1 MNQIARLSVPGPDG
15 GLWPGA
21 AVPFTRETLDG
32 LFEWAFRLGASDIR
46 VETHKPVF
54 VQLHGRMCMVTRR
67 TFTER
72 EVEEAVNRLYGAEGV
87 ARLKRGEDFDVSYE
101 VQPDRRTRFRFR
113 VNATAVLAQG
123 DDGGAVVARAL
134 PERSRAL
141 SEQGVEP
148 EIIRACMPRTGL
160 VFIAGGT
167 GNGKSTLQA
176 GITRGRLADPDS
188 HVAIL
193 EYSSPI
199 EFTFDD
205 VEGTT
210 ATISQ
215 SEIPRHLPSFAAGIR
230 NAMRRAGDVIII
242 GECRDGETMAAAA
255 QAALTDHAVYS
266 TIHAGTLSETVQR
279 IVSLCPLE
287 ERGALTVAVA
297 QTLRLIVNQRL
308 VRSLDGT
315 RTALREFLVFD
326 RPMRRKLA
334 GTNPDRWP
342 ALVED
347 MLAEG
352 RGQSFEGAIQRALAG
367 GPHQRGGGGGRAGGP
382 GRCGVTRCRR
392 CVSGWRTRGC

>member
-1 MNQIARLSVPGPDG
+1 
-15 GLWPGA
+15 
-21 AVPFTRETLDG
+21 
-32 LFEWAFRLGASDIR
+32 
-46 VETHKPVF
+46 
-54 VQLHGRMCMVTRR
+54 
-67 TFTER
+67 
-72 EVEEAVNRLYGAEGV
+72 
-87 ARLKRGEDFDVSYE
+87 
-101 VQPDRRTRFRFR
+101 
-113 VNATAVLAQG
+113 
-123 DDGGAVVARAL
+123 
-134 PERSRAL
+134 
-141 SEQGVEP
+141 VEP
-148 EIIRACMPRTGL
+148 EIIQACMPRTGL

-176 GITRGRLADPDS
+176 GITRERLVDPDS

-205 VEGTT
+205 VEGAT
-210 ATISQ
+210 AVISQ
-215 SEIPRHLPSFAAGIR
+215 SEIPRHLPSFEAGIR

-308 VRSLDGT
+308 AQALDGT

-334 GTNPDRWP
+334 DTNPDRWP

-352 RGQSFEGAIQRALAG
+352 RGQSFERAIQHALAE
-367 GPHQRGGGGGRAGGP
+367 GRISEATAADVRKDLGD
-382 GRCGVTRCRR
+382 VA
-392 CVSGWRTRGC
+392 

>member
-1 MNQIARLSVPGPDG
+1 MSNVTRLPHSAPGDG
-15 GLWPGA
+15 FWPGEG
-21 AVPFTRETLDG
+21 AVFSRDTLDS
-32 LFEWAFRLGASDIR
+32 LFEWAFRLGVSDIR
-46 VETHKPVF
+46 IETHKPVF
-54 VQLHGRMCMVTRR
+54 VQLHGRMRQVTRR

-101 VQPDRRTRFRFR
+101 VQPDRRTRFRYR
-113 VNATAVLAQG
+113 VNATAVLAHG

-134 PERSRAL
+134 PVRSRAL
-141 SEQGVEP
+141 SEQNVEP
-148 EIIRACMPRTGL
+148 EIIQACMPRTGL

-176 GITRGRLADPDS
+176 GITRERLVDPDS

-308 VRSLDGT
+308 VPSLDGT

-334 GTNPDRWP
+334 DTNPDRWP

-352 RGQSFEGAIQRALAG
+352 RGQSFERAIQRALAE
-367 GPHQRGGGGGRAGGP
+367 GRISEATAADVRKDLGD
-382 GRCGVTRCRR
+382 VA
-392 CVSGWRTRGC
+392 

>member
-1 MNQIARLSVPGPDG
+1 MNQKVRPVSNVALFPSSAPSDG
-15 GLWPGA
+15 FWPGEA
-21 AVPFTRETLDG
+21 APFSRDTLDS
-32 LFEWAFRLGASDIR
+32 LFEWAFRLGASDLR
-46 VETHKPVF
+46 LQTHLPVF
-54 VQLHGRMCMVTRR
+54 VQLHGRMRQVTRR

-72 EVEEAVNRLYGAEGV
+72 EVDEAVNRLYGAEGV

-113 VNATAVLAQG
+113 VNATAVLAHG

-134 PERSRAL
+134 PVQSRAL
-141 SEQGVEP
+141 SEQNVEP

-176 GITRGRLADPDS
+176 GITRGRLEDPDS

-205 VEGTT
+205 VDGTT

-215 SEIPRHLPSFAAGIR
+215 SEIPRHLLSFAAGIR

-279 IVSLCPLE
+279 IVSLCPME
-287 ERGALTVAVA
+287 ERVALTVAVA

-308 VRSLDGT
+308 VPSLDGT
-315 RTALREFLVFD
+315 RTALREFLAFD
-326 RPMRRKLA
+326 RPMRRRMA
-334 GTNPDRWP
+334 DTNPDRWP

-352 RGQSFEGAIQRALAG
+352 HGQSFEQAIQRALAV
-367 GPHQRGGGGGRAGGP
+367 GRISEAVAADVRKDLGD
-382 GRCGVTRCRR
+382 VA
-392 CVSGWRTRGC
+392 

>member
-1 MNQIARLSVPGPDG
+1 MNNVTRLPYSAPGDSF
-15 GLWPGA
+15 WPGEG
-21 AVPFTRETLDG
+21 AVFSRDTLDS

-46 VETHKPVF
+46 IETHKPVF
-54 VQLHGRMCMVTRR
+54 VQLHGRMRQVTRR

-101 VQPDRRTRFRFR
+101 VQPDRRTRFRYR
-113 VNATAVLAQG
+113 VNATAVLAHG

-134 PERSRAL
+134 PVRSRAL
-141 SEQGVEP
+141 SEQNVEP

-176 GITRGRLADPDS
+176 GITRERLVDPDS

-210 ATISQ
+210 AVISQ
-215 SEIPRHLPSFAAGIR
+215 SEIPRHLPSFEAGIR

-308 VRSLDGT
+308 VPSLDGT

-334 GTNPDRWP
+334 DTNPDRWP

-352 RGQSFEGAIQRALAG
+352 RGQSFERAIQRALAE
-367 GPHQRGGGGGRAGGP
+367 GRISEATAANVRKDLGD
-382 GRCGVTRCRR
+382 VA
-392 CVSGWRTRGC
+392 

>member
-1 MNQIARLSVPGPDG
+1 MNNVTRLPYPAPGDG
-15 GLWPGA
+15 FWPGEG
-21 AVPFTRETLDG
+21 AVFSRDTLDS

-46 VETHKPVF
+46 IETHKPVF
-54 VQLHGRMCMVTRR
+54 VQLHGCMRQVTRR

-113 VNATAVLAQG
+113 VNATAVLAHG
-123 DDGGAVVARAL
+123 DDGGAVVARVL
-134 PERSRAL
+134 PVRSRPL
-141 SEQGVEP
+141 SEQNVEP

-176 GITRGRLADPDS
+176 GITRERLLDPDS

-308 VRSLDGT
+308 VPSLDGT

-334 GTNPDRWP
+334 DTNPDRWP

-347 MLAEG
+347 MLAEE
-352 RGQSFEGAIQRALAG
+352 RGQSFERAIQRALAEG
-367 GPHQRGGGGGRAGGP
+367 SISEATAADVRKDLGDVA
-382 GRCGVTRCRR
+382 
-392 CVSGWRTRGC
+392 

>member
-1 MNQIARLSVPGPDG
+1 MNNVTRLPYSAPGDG
-15 GLWPGA
+15 FWPGEG
-21 AVPFTRETLDG
+21 AVFSRDTLDS

-46 VETHKPVF
+46 IETHKPVF
-54 VQLHGRMCMVTRR
+54 VQLHGRMRQVTRR

-113 VNATAVLAQG
+113 VNATAVLAHG

-134 PERSRAL
+134 PVRSRAL
-141 SEQGVEP
+141 SEQNVEP
-148 EIIRACMPRTGL
+148 GIIRACMPRTGL

-176 GITRGRLADPDS
+176 GITRERLVDPDS

-205 VEGTT
+205 VEGAT
-210 ATISQ
+210 AVISQ
-215 SEIPRHLPSFAAGIR
+215 SEIPRHLPSFEAGIR

-308 VRSLDGT
+308 AQALDGT

-334 GTNPDRWP
+334 DTNPDRWP

-352 RGQSFEGAIQRALAG
+352 RGQSFERAIQHALAE
-367 GPHQRGGGGGRAGGP
+367 GRISEATAADVRKDLGD
-382 GRCGVTRCRR
+382 VA
-392 CVSGWRTRGC
+392 

>member
-1 MNQIARLSVPGPDG
+1 MNNVTRLPYSAPGDSF
-15 GLWPGA
+15 WPGEG
-21 AVPFTRETLDG
+21 AVFSRDTLDS

-46 VETHKPVF
+46 IETHKPVF
-54 VQLHGRMCMVTRR
+54 VQLHGRMRQATRR

-101 VQPDRRTRFRFR
+101 VQPDRRTRFRYR
-113 VNATAVLAQG
+113 VNATAVLAHG

-134 PERSRAL
+134 PVRSRAL
-141 SEQGVEP
+141 SEQNVEP

-176 GITRGRLADPDS
+176 GITRERLVDPDS

-205 VEGTT
+205 VDGAT
-210 ATISQ
+210 AVISQ
-215 SEIPRHLPSFAAGIR
+215 SEIPRHLPSFEAGIR

-308 VRSLDGT
+308 VPSLDGT

-334 GTNPDRWP
+334 DTNPDRWP

-352 RGQSFEGAIQRALAG
+352 RGQSFERAIQRALAE
-367 GPHQRGGGGGRAGGP
+367 GRISEATAANVRKDLGD
-382 GRCGVTRCRR
+382 VA
-392 CVSGWRTRGC
+392 

>member
-1 MNQIARLSVPGPDG
+1 MNNVTRLPYSAPGDG
-15 GLWPGA
+15 FWPGEG
-21 AVPFTRETLDG
+21 AVFSRDTLDS

-46 VETHKPVF
+46 IETHKPVF
-54 VQLHGRMCMVTRR
+54 VQLHGRMRQATRR

-101 VQPDRRTRFRFR
+101 VQPDRRTRFRYR
-113 VNATAVLAQG
+113 VNATAVLAHG

-134 PERSRAL
+134 PVRSRAL
-141 SEQGVEP
+141 SEQNVEP

-176 GITRGRLADPDS
+176 GITRERLVDPDS

-205 VEGTT
+205 VEGAT
-210 ATISQ
+210 AVISQ

-308 VRSLDGT
+308 AQALDGT

-334 GTNPDRWP
+334 DTNPDRWP

-352 RGQSFEGAIQRALAG
+352 RGQSFERAIQRALAE
-367 GPHQRGGGGGRAGGP
+367 GRISEATAADVRKDLGD
-382 GRCGVTRCRR
+382 VA
-392 CVSGWRTRGC
+392 

>member
-1 MNQIARLSVPGPDG
+1 MSNVTRLPYSAPSDG
-15 GLWPGA
+15 FWPGEG
-21 AVPFTRETLDG
+21 AVFSRDTLDS

-46 VETHKPVF
+46 IETHKPVF
-54 VQLHGRMCMVTRR
+54 VQLHGRMRQVTRP
-67 TFTER
+67 TLTER

-113 VNATAVLAQG
+113 VNATAVLAHG

-134 PERSRAL
+134 PVRSRAL
-141 SEQGVEP
+141 SEQNVEP

-176 GITRGRLADPDS
+176 GITRERLVDPDS

-210 ATISQ
+210 AAISQ

-308 VRSLDGT
+308 VPSLDGT
-315 RTALREFLVFD
+315 RTALREFLAFD

-334 GTNPDRWP
+334 DTNPDRWP

-352 RGQSFEGAIQRALAG
+352 RGQSFERAIQRALAE
-367 GPHQRGGGGGRAGGP
+367 GRISEATAADVRKDLGD
-382 GRCGVTRCRR
+382 VA
-392 CVSGWRTRGC
+392 

>member
-21 AVPFTRETLDG
+21 AAPFTRETLDG

-54 VQLHGRMCMVTRR
+54 VQLHGRMRQATHR

-148 EIIRACMPRTGL
+148 EIVRACMPRTGL
-160 VFIAGGT
+160 VCIAGGT

-308 VRSLDGT
+308 VQSLDGT

-342 ALVED
+342 ALVDD

-352 RGQSFEGAIQRALAG
+352 CGQSFERAIQRALAE
-367 GPHQRGGGGGRAGGP
+367 GRISEAVAAGVREDLGD
-382 GRCGVTRCRR
+382 VA
-392 CVSGWRTRGC
+392 

>member
-1 MNQIARLSVPGPDG
+1 MNNVTRLPCPVPGDG
-15 GLWPGA
+15 FWPGEG
-21 AVPFTRETLDG
+21 AVFSRDTLDS

-46 VETHKPVF
+46 IETHKPVF
-54 VQLHGRMCMVTRR
+54 VQLHGRMRQVTRR

-72 EVEEAVNRLYGAEGV
+72 EVEAAVNRLYGAEGV

-101 VQPDRRTRFRFR
+101 VQPNRRTRFRFR
-113 VNATAVLAQG
+113 VNATAVLAHG

-134 PERSRAL
+134 PVRSRPL
-141 SEQGVEP
+141 SEQNVEP
-148 EIIRACMPRTGL
+148 EIIQACMPRTGL

-176 GITRGRLADPDS
+176 GITRERLLDPDS

-308 VRSLDGT
+308 VPSLDGT
-315 RTALREFLVFD
+315 RTALREFLAFD

-334 GTNPDRWP
+334 DTNPDRWP

-347 MLAEG
+347 MLAER
-352 RGQSFEGAIQRALAG
+352 RGQSFERAIQRALAK
-367 GPHQRGGGGGRAGGP
+367 
-382 GRCGVTRCRR
+382 
-392 CVSGWRTRGC
+392 GCISEATAADVRKDLGDVA

>member
-1 MNQIARLSVPGPDG
+1 MSNVARLPHSAPGDG
-15 GLWPGA
+15 SWPGEG
-21 AVPFTRETLDG
+21 AVFSRDTLDS

-46 VETHKPVF
+46 IETHKPVF
-54 VQLHGRMCMVTRR
+54 VQLHGRMRQATRR

-123 DDGGAVVARAL
+123 DDGAAVVARAL
-134 PERSRAL
+134 PVRSRAL
-141 SEQGVEP
+141 SEQNVEP

-176 GITRGRLADPDS
+176 GITRERLVDPDS

-210 ATISQ
+210 AAISQ

-308 VRSLDGT
+308 VPSLDGT

-334 GTNPDRWP
+334 DTNPDRWP

-352 RGQSFEGAIQRALAG
+352 RGQSFERALQCALAE
-367 GPHQRGGGGGRAGGP
+367 GRIGEATVADVRKDLGD
-382 GRCGVTRCRR
+382 VA
-392 CVSGWRTRGC
+392 

>member
-1 MNQIARLSVPGPDG
+1 MSNVTRLPYSVPGDG
-15 GLWPGA
+15 FWPGEG
-21 AVPFTRETLDG
+21 AVFSRDTLDS

-46 VETHKPVF
+46 IETHKPVF
-54 VQLHGRMCMVTRR
+54 VQLHGRMRQATRR

-101 VQPDRRTRFRFR
+101 VQPDRRTRFRYR
-113 VNATAVLAQG
+113 VNATAVLAHG

-134 PERSRAL
+134 PVRSRPL
-141 SEQGVEP
+141 SEQNVEP
-148 EIIRACMPRTGL
+148 EIIQACMPRTGL

-176 GITRGRLADPDS
+176 GITRERLVDPDS

-210 ATISQ
+210 AAISQ

-308 VRSLDGT
+308 VPSLDGT

-326 RPMRRKLA
+326 RPMHRKLA
-334 GTNPDRWP
+334 DTNPDRWP

-352 RGQSFEGAIQRALAG
+352 RGQSFERAIQRALAE
-367 GPHQRGGGGGRAGGP
+367 GRISEATAADVRKDLGD
-382 GRCGVTRCRR
+382 VA
-392 CVSGWRTRGC
+392 

>member
-1 MNQIARLSVPGPDG
+1 MNNVTRLPYSAPGDG
-15 GLWPGA
+15 FWPGEG
-21 AVPFTRETLDG
+21 AVFSRDTLDS

-46 VETHKPVF
+46 IETHKPVF
-54 VQLHGRMCMVTRR
+54 VQLHGCMRQVTRR

-113 VNATAVLAQG
+113 VNATAVLAHG

-134 PERSRAL
+134 PVRSRAL
-141 SEQGVEP
+141 SEQNVEP

-176 GITRGRLADPDS
+176 GITRERLVDPDS

-210 ATISQ
+210 AVISQ
-215 SEIPRHLPSFAAGIR
+215 SEIPRHLPSFEAGIR

-308 VRSLDGT
+308 VPSLDGT

-334 GTNPDRWP
+334 DTNPDRWP

-352 RGQSFEGAIQRALAG
+352 RGQSFERAIQRALAE
-367 GPHQRGGGGGRAGGP
+367 GRISEATAANVRKDLGD
-382 GRCGVTRCRR
+382 VA
-392 CVSGWRTRGC
+392 

>member
-1 MNQIARLSVPGPDG
+1 MNNVTRLPHSAPGEG
-15 GLWPGA
+15 FWPGEG
-21 AVPFTRETLDG
+21 AVFSRDTLDS

-46 VETHKPVF
+46 IETHKPVF
-54 VQLHGRMCMVTRR
+54 VQLHGRMRQVTRR

-72 EVEEAVNRLYGAEGV
+72 EVEAAVNRLYGAEGV

-113 VNATAVLAQG
+113 VNATAVLAHG

-134 PERSRAL
+134 PVRSRPL
-141 SEQGVEP
+141 SEQNVEP
-148 EIIRACMPRTGL
+148 EIIQACMPRTGL

-176 GITRGRLADPDS
+176 GITRERLVDPDS

-215 SEIPRHLPSFAAGIR
+215 SEIPRHLPSFEAGIR

-308 VRSLDGT
+308 VPSLDGT

-334 GTNPDRWP
+334 DTNPDRWP

-347 MLAEG
+347 MLAER
-352 RGQSFEGAIQRALAG
+352 RGQSFERAIQRALAK
-367 GPHQRGGGGGRAGGP
+367 
-382 GRCGVTRCRR
+382 
-392 CVSGWRTRGC
+392 GCISEATAADVRKDLGDVA

>member
-1 MNQIARLSVPGPDG
+1 MNNVTRLPLPAPNDG
-15 GLWPGA
+15 FWSGEA
-21 AVPFTRETLDG
+21 APFSRDTLDS

-46 VETHKPVF
+46 IETHKPVF
-54 VQLHGRMCMVTRR
+54 VQLHGRMRQVTRR

-113 VNATAVLAQG
+113 VNATAVLAHG

-134 PERSRAL
+134 PVRSRPL
-141 SEQGVEP
+141 SEQDVEP
-148 EIIRACMPRTGL
+148 EIIQACMPRTGL

-176 GITRGRLADPDS
+176 GITRERLVDPDS
-188 HVAIL
+188 HAAIL

-205 VEGTT
+205 AEGTT

-308 VRSLDGT
+308 VPSLDGT

-334 GTNPDRWP
+334 DTNPDRWP

-352 RGQSFEGAIQRALAG
+352 RGQSFERAIQRALAG
-367 GPHQRGGGGGRAGGP
+367 GRISEATAADVRKDLGDVA
-382 GRCGVTRCRR
+382 
-392 CVSGWRTRGC
+392 

>member
-1 MNQIARLSVPGPDG
+1 MSNVTRLPYSAPGDG
-15 GLWPGA
+15 FWPGEG
-21 AVPFTRETLDG
+21 AVFSRDTLDS

-46 VETHKPVF
+46 IETHKPVF
-54 VQLHGRMCMVTRR
+54 VQLHGRMRQVTRR

-113 VNATAVLAQG
+113 VNATAVLAHG

-134 PERSRAL
+134 PVRSRPL
-141 SEQGVEP
+141 SEQDVEP
-148 EIIRACMPRTGL
+148 EIIQACMPRTGL

-176 GITRGRLADPDS
+176 GITRERLVDPDS

-210 ATISQ
+210 AAISQ

-266 TIHAGTLSETVQR
+266 TIHAGTLSEMVQR

-308 VRSLDGT
+308 VPSLDGT

-334 GTNPDRWP
+334 DTNPDRWP

-352 RGQSFEGAIQRALAG
+352 RGQSFKSAIQRALAE
-367 GPHQRGGGGGRAGGP
+367 GRISEATAADVRKDLGD
-382 GRCGVTRCRR
+382 VA
-392 CVSGWRTRGC
+392 

>member
-1 MNQIARLSVPGPDG
+1 MNNVTRLPYSAPGDSF
-15 GLWPGA
+15 WPGEG
-21 AVPFTRETLDG
+21 AVFSRDTLDS

-46 VETHKPVF
+46 IETHKPVF
-54 VQLHGRMCMVTRR
+54 VQLHGRMRQVTRR

-101 VQPDRRTRFRFR
+101 VQPDRRTRFRYR
-113 VNATAVLAQG
+113 VNATAVLAHG

-134 PERSRAL
+134 PVRSRAL
-141 SEQGVEP
+141 SEQNVEP

-176 GITRGRLADPDS
+176 GITRERLVDPDS

-210 ATISQ
+210 AVISQ
-215 SEIPRHLPSFAAGIR
+215 SEIPRHLPSFEAGIR

-308 VRSLDGT
+308 VPLLDGT

-334 GTNPDRWP
+334 DTNPDRWP

-352 RGQSFEGAIQRALAG
+352 RGQSFERAIQRALAE
-367 GPHQRGGGGGRAGGP
+367 GRISEATAANVRKDLGD
-382 GRCGVTRCRR
+382 VA
-392 CVSGWRTRGC
+392 

>member
-1 MNQIARLSVPGPDG
+1 MNNVTRLPYSAPGDG
-15 GLWPGA
+15 FWPGEG
-21 AVPFTRETLDG
+21 AVFSRDTLDS
-32 LFEWAFRLGASDIR
+32 LFEWAFRLGVSDIR
-46 VETHKPVF
+46 IETHKPVF
-54 VQLHGRMCMVTRR
+54 VQLHGRMRQVTRR

-113 VNATAVLAQG
+113 VNATAVLAHG

-134 PERSRAL
+134 PVRSRPL
-141 SEQGVEP
+141 SEQNVEP
-148 EIIRACMPRTGL
+148 EIIQACMLRTGL

-176 GITRGRLADPDS
+176 GITRERLVDPDS

-210 ATISQ
+210 AAISQ

-308 VRSLDGT
+308 VPSLDGT

-334 GTNPDRWP
+334 DTNPDRWP
-342 ALVED
+342 ALVEN

-352 RGQSFEGAIQRALAG
+352 RGQSFERAIQRALAE
-367 GPHQRGGGGGRAGGP
+367 GRISMATAADMRKDLGD
-382 GRCGVTRCRR
+382 VA
-392 CVSGWRTRGC
+392 

>member
-1 MNQIARLSVPGPDG
+1 MNNVTRLPCPVPGDG
-15 GLWPGA
+15 FWPGEG
-21 AVPFTRETLDG
+21 AVFSRDTLDS

-46 VETHKPVF
+46 IETHKPVF
-54 VQLHGRMCMVTRR
+54 VQLHGRMRQVTRR

-72 EVEEAVNRLYGAEGV
+72 EVEAAVNRLYGAEGV

-101 VQPDRRTRFRFR
+101 VQPNRRTRFRFR
-113 VNATAVLAQG
+113 VNATAVLAHG

-134 PERSRAL
+134 PVRSRPL
-141 SEQGVEP
+141 SEQNVEP
-148 EIIRACMPRTGL
+148 EIIQACMPRTGL

-176 GITRGRLADPDS
+176 GITRERLVDPDS

-308 VRSLDGT
+308 VPSLDGT

-334 GTNPDRWP
+334 DTNPDRWP

-347 MLAEG
+347 MLAEE
-352 RGQSFEGAIQRALAG
+352 RGQSFERAIQRALAEG
-367 GPHQRGGGGGRAGGP
+367 SISEATAADVRKDLGDVA
-382 GRCGVTRCRR
+382 
-392 CVSGWRTRGC
+392 

>member
-1 MNQIARLSVPGPDG
+1 MSNITLFPSAAPSDG
-15 GLWPGA
+15 FWSGEA
-21 AVPFTRETLDG
+21 APFSRDTLDS
-32 LFEWAFRLGASDIR
+32 LFEWAFRLGTSDIR
-46 VETHKPVF
+46 IETHKPVF
-54 VQLHGRMCMVTRR
+54 VQLHGRMRQVTRR

-113 VNATAVLAQG
+113 VNATAVLAHG

-134 PERSRAL
+134 PVRSRPL
-141 SEQGVEP
+141 SEQDVEP
-148 EIIRACMPRTGL
+148 EIIQACMPRTGL

-176 GITRGRLADPDS
+176 GITRERLVDPHS

-205 VEGTT
+205 VEGAT
-210 ATISQ
+210 AAISQ

-308 VRSLDGT
+308 VPSLDGT

-334 GTNPDRWP
+334 DTNPDRWP

-352 RGQSFEGAIQRALAG
+352 RGQSFERAIQRALGEGRIGEATAADV
-367 GPHQRGGGGGRAGGP
+367 RGDLGDVA
-382 GRCGVTRCRR
+382 
-392 CVSGWRTRGC
+392 

>member
-1 MNQIARLSVPGPDG
+1 MNNVTRLPYSAPGDG
-15 GLWPGA
+15 FWPGEG
-21 AVPFTRETLDG
+21 AVFSRDTLDS

-46 VETHKPVF
+46 IETHKPVF
-54 VQLHGRMCMVTRR
+54 VQLHGRMRQVTRR

-113 VNATAVLAQG
+113 VNATAVLAHG

-134 PERSRAL
+134 PVRSRAL
-141 SEQGVEP
+141 SEQNVEP

-176 GITRGRLADPDS
+176 GITRERLVDPDS

-308 VRSLDGT
+308 AQALDGT
-315 RTALREFLVFD
+315 RTALREFLAFD

-334 GTNPDRWP
+334 DTNPDRWP

-352 RGQSFEGAIQRALAG
+352 RGQSFERAIQRSLAE
-367 GPHQRGGGGGRAGGP
+367 GRISEATAADVRKDLGD
-382 GRCGVTRCRR
+382 VA
-392 CVSGWRTRGC
+392 

>member
-1 MNQIARLSVPGPDG
+1 MNNVTRLPYSAPGDG
-15 GLWPGA
+15 FWPGEG
-21 AVPFTRETLDG
+21 AVFSRDTLDS
-32 LFEWAFRLGASDIR
+32 LFEWAFRLGVSDIR
-46 VETHKPVF
+46 IETHKPVF
-54 VQLHGRMCMVTRR
+54 VQLHGRMRQVTRR

-113 VNATAVLAQG
+113 VNATAVLAHG

-134 PERSRAL
+134 PVRSRAL
-141 SEQGVEP
+141 SEQDVEP
-148 EIIRACMPRTGL
+148 EIIQACMPRTGL

-176 GITRGRLADPDS
+176 GITRERLVDPDS

-215 SEIPRHLPSFAAGIR
+215 SEIPRHLPSFEAGIR

-308 VRSLDGT
+308 VPSLDGT

-334 GTNPDRWP
+334 DTNPDRWP

-347 MLAEG
+347 MLAER
-352 RGQSFEGAIQRALAG
+352 RGQSFERAIQRALAK
-367 GPHQRGGGGGRAGGP
+367 
-382 GRCGVTRCRR
+382 
-392 CVSGWRTRGC
+392 GCISEATAADVRKDLGDVA

>member
-1 MNQIARLSVPGPDG
+1 MNNVTRLPYSAPGDG
-15 GLWPGA
+15 FWPGEGT
-21 AVPFTRETLDG
+21 VFSRDTLDS
-32 LFEWAFRLGASDIR
+32 LFEWAFRLGVSDIR
-46 VETHKPVF
+46 IETHKPVF
-54 VQLHGRMCMVTRR
+54 VQLHGRMRQVTRR

-113 VNATAVLAQG
+113 VNATAVLAHG

-134 PERSRAL
+134 PVRSRPL
-141 SEQGVEP
+141 SEQNVEP
-148 EIIRACMPRTGL
+148 EIIQACMLRTGL

-176 GITRGRLADPDS
+176 GITRERLVDPDS

-210 ATISQ
+210 AAISQ

-308 VRSLDGT
+308 VPSLDGT

-334 GTNPDRWP
+334 DTNPDRWP
-342 ALVED
+342 ALVEN

-352 RGQSFEGAIQRALAG
+352 RGQSFERAIQRALAE
-367 GPHQRGGGGGRAGGP
+367 GRISMATAADMRKDLGD
-382 GRCGVTRCRR
+382 VA
-392 CVSGWRTRGC
+392 

>member
-1 MNQIARLSVPGPDG
+1 MSNVARLPHSAPGDG
-15 GLWPGA
+15 SWPGEG
-21 AVPFTRETLDG
+21 AVFSRDTLDS

-46 VETHKPVF
+46 IETHKPVF
-54 VQLHGRMCMVTRR
+54 VQLHGRMRQATRR

-123 DDGGAVVARAL
+123 DDGAAVVARAL
-134 PERSRAL
+134 PVRSRAL
-141 SEQGVEP
+141 SEQNVEP

-176 GITRGRLADPDS
+176 GITRERLVDPDS

-210 ATISQ
+210 AAISQ

-308 VRSLDGT
+308 VPSLDGT
-315 RTALREFLVFD
+315 RTALREFLAFD

-334 GTNPDRWP
+334 DTNPDRWP

-352 RGQSFEGAIQRALAG
+352 RGQSFERAIQCALAE
-367 GPHQRGGGGGRAGGP
+367 GRISEATAADVRKDLGD
-382 GRCGVTRCRR
+382 VA
-392 CVSGWRTRGC
+392 

>member
-1 MNQIARLSVPGPDG
+1 MSNVARLPLPASGDG
-15 GLWPGA
+15 FWPGEG
-21 AVPFTRETLDG
+21 AVFSRDTLDG

-54 VQLHGRMCMVTRR
+54 VQLHGRMRQVTRR
-67 TFTER
+67 TLTER

-113 VNATAVLAQG
+113 VNATAVLAHG

-134 PERSRAL
+134 PVRSKPL
-141 SEQGVEP
+141 SEQDVEP
-148 EIIRACMPRTGL
+148 EIIQACMPRTGL

-176 GITRGRLADPDS
+176 GITRERLVDPDS

-205 VEGTT
+205 VEGAT
-210 ATISQ
+210 AAISQ

-279 IVSLCPLE
+279 IVSLCPME
-287 ERGALTVAVA
+287 ERVALTVAVA

-308 VRSLDGT
+308 VSSLDGT
-315 RTALREFLVFD
+315 RTALREFLAFD
-326 RPMRRKLA
+326 RPMRRRMA
-334 GTNPDRWP
+334 DTNPDRWP

-347 MLAEG
+347 MLADG
-352 RGQSFEGAIQRALAG
+352 CGQSFERAIQRALVE
-367 GPHQRGGGGGRAGGP
+367 GRISEAVAADVRKDLGD
-382 GRCGVTRCRR
+382 VA
-392 CVSGWRTRGC
+392 

>member
-1 MNQIARLSVPGPDG
+1 MNNVTRLPHSAPGEG
-15 GLWPGA
+15 FWPGEG
-21 AVPFTRETLDG
+21 AVFSRDTLDS

-46 VETHKPVF
+46 IETHKPVF
-54 VQLHGRMCMVTRR
+54 VQLHGRMRQVTRR

-72 EVEEAVNRLYGAEGV
+72 EVEAAVNRLYGAEGV

-113 VNATAVLAQG
+113 VNATAVLAHG

-134 PERSRAL
+134 PVRSRPL
-141 SEQGVEP
+141 SEQNVEP
-148 EIIRACMPRTGL
+148 EIIQACMPRTGL

-176 GITRGRLADPDS
+176 GITRERLLDPDS

-210 ATISQ
+210 AAISQ

-308 VRSLDGT
+308 VPSLDGT

-334 GTNPDRWP
+334 DTNPDRWP

-347 MLAEG
+347 MLAER
-352 RGQSFEGAIQRALAG
+352 RGQSFERAIQRALAK
-367 GPHQRGGGGGRAGGP
+367 
-382 GRCGVTRCRR
+382 
-392 CVSGWRTRGC
+392 GCISEATAADVRKDLGDVA

>member
-1 MNQIARLSVPGPDG
+1 MSSVVTRLPYSAPGDG
-15 GLWPGA
+15 FWPGEG
-21 AVPFTRETLDG
+21 AVFSRDTLDS

-46 VETHKPVF
+46 IETHKPVF
-54 VQLHGRMCMVTRR
+54 VQLHGRMRQATRR

-113 VNATAVLAQG
+113 VNATAVLAHG

-134 PERSRAL
+134 PVRSRAL
-141 SEQGVEP
+141 SEQNVEP
-148 EIIRACMPRTGL
+148 EIIQACMPRTGL

-176 GITRGRLADPDS
+176 GITRGRLVDPDS

-205 VEGTT
+205 VEGAT
-210 ATISQ
+210 AVISQ

-308 VRSLDGT
+308 VPSLDGT

-334 GTNPDRWP
+334 DTNPDRWP

-352 RGQSFEGAIQRALAG
+352 RGQSFERAIQRALAEG
-367 GPHQRGGGGGRAGGP
+367 RISEATAADVRGDLGDVA
-382 GRCGVTRCRR
+382 
-392 CVSGWRTRGC
+392 

>member
-1 MNQIARLSVPGPDG
+1 MNQKVQSVSNVALFPSSAPGDG
-15 GLWPGA
+15 FWPGEA
-21 AVPFTRETLDG
+21 APFSRDTLDS
-32 LFEWAFRLGASDIR
+32 LFEWAFRLGASDLR
-46 VETHKPVF
+46 LQTHQPVF
-54 VQLHGRMCMVTRR
+54 VQLHGRMRQVTRR

-72 EVEEAVNRLYGAEGV
+72 EVDEAVNRLYGAEGV

-113 VNATAVLAQG
+113 VNATAVLAHG

-134 PERSRAL
+134 PVRSRAL
-141 SEQGVEP
+141 SEQNVEP

-176 GITRGRLADPDS
+176 GITRGRLEDPDS

-279 IVSLCPLE
+279 IVSLCPME
-287 ERGALTVAVA
+287 ERVALTVAVA

-308 VRSLDGT
+308 VPSLDGT
-315 RTALREFLVFD
+315 RTALREFLAFD
-326 RPMRRKLA
+326 RPMRRRMA
-334 GTNPDRWP
+334 DTDPDRWP

-352 RGQSFEGAIQRALAG
+352 RGQSFEGAIQRALSEGRISEAG
-367 GPHQRGGGGGRAGGP
+367 AAGVRKDLGD
-382 GRCGVTRCRR
+382 VA
-392 CVSGWRTRGC
+392 

>member
-1 MNQIARLSVPGPDG
+1 MSNVTRLPYSVPGDG
-15 GLWPGA
+15 FWPGEG
-21 AVPFTRETLDG
+21 AVFSRDTLDS

-46 VETHKPVF
+46 IETHKPVF
-54 VQLHGRMCMVTRR
+54 VQLHGRMRQATRR

-101 VQPDRRTRFRFR
+101 VQPDRRTRFRYR
-113 VNATAVLAQG
+113 VNATAVLAHG

-134 PERSRAL
+134 PVRSRPL
-141 SEQGVEP
+141 SEQNVEP
-148 EIIRACMPRTGL
+148 EIIQACMPRTGL

-176 GITRGRLADPDS
+176 GITRERLVDPDS

-205 VEGTT
+205 VEGAT
-210 ATISQ
+210 AVISQ

-308 VRSLDGT
+308 VPSLDGT

-334 GTNPDRWP
+334 DTNPDRWP

-352 RGQSFEGAIQRALAG
+352 RGQSFERAIQRALAE
-367 GPHQRGGGGGRAGGP
+367 GRISEATAADVRKDLGD
-382 GRCGVTRCRR
+382 VA
-392 CVSGWRTRGC
+392 

>member
-1 MNQIARLSVPGPDG
+1 MSNVTRLPHSAPGDG
-15 GLWPGA
+15 FWPGEG
-21 AVPFTRETLDG
+21 AVFSRDTLDS
-32 LFEWAFRLGASDIR
+32 LFEWAFRLGVSDIR
-46 VETHKPVF
+46 IETHKPVF
-54 VQLHGRMCMVTRR
+54 VQLHGRMRQVTRR

-101 VQPDRRTRFRFR
+101 VQPDRRTRFRYR
-113 VNATAVLAQG
+113 VNATAVLAHG

-134 PERSRAL
+134 PVRSRAL
-141 SEQGVEP
+141 SEQNVEP
-148 EIIRACMPRTGL
+148 EIIQACMPRTGL

-176 GITRGRLADPDS
+176 GITRERLVDPDS

-215 SEIPRHLPSFAAGIR
+215 SEIPRHLPSFEAGIR

-308 VRSLDGT
+308 VPSLDGT

-334 GTNPDRWP
+334 DTNPDRWP

-347 MLAEG
+347 MLAER
-352 RGQSFEGAIQRALAG
+352 RGQSFERAIQRALAK
-367 GPHQRGGGGGRAGGP
+367 
-382 GRCGVTRCRR
+382 
-392 CVSGWRTRGC
+392 GCISEATAADVRKDLGDVA

>member
-1 MNQIARLSVPGPDG
+1 MNNVTRLPYSAPGDG
-15 GLWPGA
+15 FWPGEG
-21 AVPFTRETLDG
+21 AVFSRDTLDS

-46 VETHKPVF
+46 IETHKPVF
-54 VQLHGRMCMVTRR
+54 VQLHGRMCQVTRR

-113 VNATAVLAQG
+113 VNATAVLAHG

-134 PERSRAL
+134 PVRSRPL
-141 SEQGVEP
+141 SEQNVEP
-148 EIIRACMPRTGL
+148 EIIQACMPRTGL

-176 GITRGRLADPDS
+176 GITRERLVDPDS

-210 ATISQ
+210 AAISQ

-308 VRSLDGT
+308 AQALDGT

-334 GTNPDRWP
+334 DTNPDRWP

-352 RGQSFEGAIQRALAG
+352 RGQSFERAIQRALVE
-367 GPHQRGGGGGRAGGP
+367 GRISEATAADVRKDLGD
-382 GRCGVTRCRR
+382 VA
-392 CVSGWRTRGC
+392 

>member
-1 MNQIARLSVPGPDG
+1 MNNVTRLPYSAPGDG
-15 GLWPGA
+15 FWPGEG
-21 AVPFTRETLDG
+21 AVFSRDTLDS

-46 VETHKPVF
+46 IETHKPVF
-54 VQLHGRMCMVTRR
+54 VQLHGRMRQVTRR

-113 VNATAVLAQG
+113 VNATAVLAHG

-134 PERSRAL
+134 PVRSRAL
-141 SEQGVEP
+141 SEQNVEP

-176 GITRGRLADPDS
+176 GITRERLVDPDS

-205 VEGTT
+205 VVSTT

-287 ERGALTVAVA
+287 ERAALTVAVA

-308 VRSLDGT
+308 VSSLDST
-315 RTALREFLVFD
+315 RTALREFLAFD
-326 RPMRRKLA
+326 RPMRRRMA
-334 GTNPDRWP
+334 DTNPDRWP

-352 RGQSFEGAIQRALAG
+352 RGQSFERAIQRALVEGRISEATAAG
-367 GPHQRGGGGGRAGGP
+367 VREDLGDVA
-382 GRCGVTRCRR
+382 
-392 CVSGWRTRGC
+392 

>member
-1 MNQIARLSVPGPDG
+1 MSNVTRLPYSAPGDG
-15 GLWPGA
+15 FWPGEG
-21 AVPFTRETLDG
+21 AVFSRDTLDS

-46 VETHKPVF
+46 IETHKPVF
-54 VQLHGRMCMVTRR
+54 VQLHGRMCQVTRR

-113 VNATAVLAQG
+113 VNATAVLAHG

-134 PERSRAL
+134 PVRSRPL
-141 SEQGVEP
+141 SEQNVEP
-148 EIIRACMPRTGL
+148 EIIQACMPRTGL

-176 GITRGRLADPDS
+176 GITRERLVDPDS

-210 ATISQ
+210 AAISQ

-308 VRSLDGT
+308 AQALDGT

-334 GTNPDRWP
+334 DTNPDRWP

-352 RGQSFEGAIQRALAG
+352 RGQSFERAIQRALVE
-367 GPHQRGGGGGRAGGP
+367 GRISEATAADVRKDLGD
-382 GRCGVTRCRR
+382 VA
-392 CVSGWRTRGC
+392 

>member
-1 MNQIARLSVPGPDG
+1 MNNVTRLPYSAPGDG
-15 GLWPGA
+15 FWPGEG
-21 AVPFTRETLDG
+21 AVFSRNTLDS

-46 VETHKPVF
+46 IETHKPVF
-54 VQLHGRMCMVTRR
+54 VQLHGRMRQVTRR

-113 VNATAVLAQG
+113 VNATAVLAHG

-134 PERSRAL
+134 PVRSRPL
-141 SEQGVEP
+141 SEQNVEP
-148 EIIRACMPRTGL
+148 EIIQACMPRTGL

-176 GITRGRLADPDS
+176 GITRERLVDPDS

-308 VRSLDGT
+308 VPSLDGT

-334 GTNPDRWP
+334 DTNPDRWP

-352 RGQSFEGAIQRALAG
+352 RGQSFERAIQRALAK
-367 GPHQRGGGGGRAGGP
+367 
-382 GRCGVTRCRR
+382 
-392 CVSGWRTRGC
+392 GCISEATAADVRKDLGDVA

>member
-1 MNQIARLSVPGPDG
+1 MNNVTRLPYSAPGDG
-15 GLWPGA
+15 FWPGEG
-21 AVPFTRETLDG
+21 AVFSRDTLDS

-46 VETHKPVF
+46 IETHKPVF
-54 VQLHGRMCMVTRR
+54 VQLHGRMRQVTRR

-113 VNATAVLAQG
+113 VNATAVLAHG

-134 PERSRAL
+134 PVRSRPL
-141 SEQGVEP
+141 PEQNVEP

-176 GITRGRLADPDS
+176 GITRERLVDPDS

-210 ATISQ
+210 AAISQ

-308 VRSLDGT
+308 AQALDGT

-334 GTNPDRWP
+334 DTNPDRWP

-352 RGQSFEGAIQRALAG
+352 RGQSFERAIQHALAE
-367 GPHQRGGGGGRAGGP
+367 GRISEAAAADVRKDLGD
-382 GRCGVTRCRR
+382 VA
-392 CVSGWRTRGC
+392 